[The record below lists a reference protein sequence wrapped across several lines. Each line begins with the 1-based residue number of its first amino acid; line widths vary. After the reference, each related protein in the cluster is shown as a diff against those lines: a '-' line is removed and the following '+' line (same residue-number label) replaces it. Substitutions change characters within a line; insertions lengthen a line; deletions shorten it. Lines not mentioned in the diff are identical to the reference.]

1 MTPYYIM
8 KKSMILLK
16 VKDWV
21 LRGKMKSTLRIP
33 SQILVIFKE
42 EEKERYQRI
51 KVSKIGGVNLEKIIL
66 VNQSI
71 SNTYM
76 PFWLLSN

>member
-33 SQILVIFKE
+33 SQILAIFKE
-42 EEKERYQRI
+42 EEKDR
-51 KVSKIGGVNLEKIIL
+51 KKSKNSSE
-66 VNQSI
+66 
-71 SNTYM
+71 SN
-76 PFWLLSN
+76 WGC

>member
-42 EEKERYQRI
+42 EEKDRKI
-51 KVSKIGGVNLEKIIL
+51 SKNSSE
-66 VNQSI
+66 
-71 SNTYM
+71 SN
-76 PFWLLSN
+76 WGC

>member
-1 MTPYYIM
+1 
-8 KKSMILLK
+8 MILLK

-42 EEKERYQRI
+42 EEKESYQRI
-51 KVSKIGGVNLEKIIL
+51 QVSQIGGVNLEKIIL

>member
-1 MTPYYIM
+1 M